1 MSKERPQRGRHS
13 GKKGQGVI
21 PILCNILGIL
31 ILACAIAICL
41 PAAAPRVLGYE
52 VYCVVSGSM
61 EPEIP
66 VGSAVFVKGTAPEEI
81 KEGDVVAFLGGDSVI
96 IHRVVANHKVEG
108 EFTTKG
114 DANEGED
121 MNRVPYSALKGRVER
136 HVPILGDILTV
147 AASASGKA
155 YLLCFAACGAML
167 NLLAGRLR
175 ARRREG

>member
-1 MSKERPQRGRHS
+1 MSGETLRQRRPS
-13 GKKGQGVI
+13 GKKGGGVV
-21 PILCNILGIL
+21 PALCNILGTL
-31 ILACAIAICL
+31 ILAGAIAVCL
-41 PAAAPRVLGYE
+41 PAVAPQALGYE

-66 VGSAVFVKGTAPEEI
+66 VGSAVFVKDTAPEEV
-81 KEGDVVAFLGGDSVI
+81 KEGDVIAFLGGDSVI
-96 IHRVVANHKVEG
+96 THRVVANHKVEG

-121 MNRVPYSALKGRVER
+121 MNRVSYSALKGRVER
-136 HVPILGDILTV
+136 HVPVLGDILTV
-147 AASASGKA
+147 VASASGKA

-175 ARRREG
+175 ARRRGG